1 MIDNVL
7 ERKQLSLRMKITLKS
22 LISAG
27 MIALAVVLPQ
37 IAHLAVGAQAG
48 VMLLPM

>member
-27 MIALAVVLPQ
+27 GFKCR
-37 IAHLAVGAQAG
+37 GAID
-48 VMLLPM
+48 VKRSTP